1 MPNIKG
7 DNIEK
12 NNQNK
17 RKPVKKK
24 AVAKKVTD
32 TEIENFFEV
41 ESKKQNEIRSDSE
54 IKHEIFH
61 LIQNLREME
70 IRISEHF
77 EISSYEARFSN
88 PDKRRKQIFSER
100 STIREKLSRHL
111 RYLVENGLTEQEIPD
126 EMPFI
131 PKREI
136 KGLILNLP

>member
-1 MPNIKG
+1 
-7 DNIEK
+7 
-12 NNQNK
+12 
-17 RKPVKKK
+17 
-24 AVAKKVTD
+24 
-32 TEIENFFEV
+32 
-41 ESKKQNEIRSDSE
+41 
-54 IKHEIFH
+54 
-61 LIQNLREME
+61 ME

-100 STIREKLSRHL
+100 STIREKLSRQL